1 MTATP
6 TYTPM
11 IEQYR
16 SVKDAHPNE
25 ILFFRL
31 GDFYEM
37 FFEDA
42 ELASKEL
49 EITLTGR
56 DAGMPD
62 RIPMCGVPYHAAENY
77 IAKLIKK
84 GYRVA
89 ICEQM
94 EDPKMVKGLVKREVI
109 KVITPGTAL
118 SEPLLEEKSN
128 QYIVAVHEDEET
140 LALVAADVSTG
151 ECGWSSYSGR
161 DRIEAAMDQL
171 FRLQPA
177 ELVVI
182 GAVSGLEKLH
192 SYAEE
197 RLGCCWTDYLPEDY
211 LQARAWLEKHF
222 SVEMTPADLAVRDA
236 VAFLLDY
243 LHKMLKTDL
252 SHINTLQALFS
263 EKHLQLDATALRNLE
278 IVRNM
283 KDGGKKDTL
292 LGVLDFTRTA
302 MGGRCLKKWLEAPL
316 YERLAIRA
324 RQEAIQAW
332 NDNPSDRQ
340 QLLDLLERVYDMERI
355 LSRLAVGTANARDLA
370 SLRSSLSVLP
380 ALREKLL
387 RQDRIGLLRRLSLVC
402 STHTELAVLL
412 ETAIVD
418 NPPFSIREGGM
429 IREGYN
435 LELDELKH
443 ISEDSHAWL
452 QDFEQQLKQ
461 RTGVK
466 SLKVGYNKVFGYYIE
481 VTKANS
487 ELVPDDF
494 VRKQT
499 LANAERYI
507 TQELKEYENRV
518 LGARERLQELEYH
531 LFSQVC
537 ESIRENLPE
546 LQRTAGA
553 IGEIDALLSLAE
565 AAARYH
571 YVCPELNDHRQIV
584 IQEGRHPVIERLL
597 KKERFVPNDTR
608 LDQHE
613 QRVMIITGPNMA
625 GKSTYM
631 RQVALLVIMAQIG
644 SFIPAKSADICPVER
659 IFTRVGASDDL
670 ATGQS
675 TFMVEMNEVAQILH
689 HANADSLVI
698 LDEVGRGTST
708 YDGMS
713 IAGAVLEYLTEKIQA
728 KTLFATHYHEL
739 MALADRYPAVKNHSV
754 AVKEKGN
761 DVLFLR
767 RIIAGGTDK
776 SYGIH
781 VAQLAGLPKKVIER
795 AQANLDHFS
804 VQPIGEPSLAPKT
817 EAVQVSTPP
826 ACQATLFGS
835 NLSEEILA
843 ADIMTMTPLEALN
856 LLYKLQQQAKQEAG
870 QA

>member
-1 MTATP
+1 MTTP

-11 IEQYR
+11 MEQYR
-16 SVKDAHPNE
+16 SIKAAHPNE

-37 FFEDA
+37 FFDDA

-49 EITLTGR
+49 EITLTSR
-56 DAGMPD
+56 DGGTTE
-62 RIPMCGVPYHAAENY
+62 RIPMCGVPYHSAEGY

-84 GYRVA
+84 GFRVA
-89 ICEQM
+89 ICEQV
-94 EDPKMVKGLVKREVI
+94 EDPKSVKGLVRREVI
-109 KVITPGTAL
+109 KVITPGTAM
-118 SEPLLEEKSN
+118 SEPLLEEKTN
-128 QYIVAVHEDEET
+128 QYIVALHEEREA

-151 ECGWSSYSGR
+151 ECVWALFSGR
-161 DRIEAAMDQL
+161 DRLQAVCDQL

-177 ELVVI
+177 ELVAL
-182 GAVSGLEKLH
+182 GTMEGHAHLQD
-192 SYAEE
+192 YARD
-197 RLGCCWTDYLPEDY
+197 RLACCWTDYLPEDC
-211 LQARAWLEKHF
+211 LSAQAWLAQHF
-222 SVEMTPADLAVRDA
+222 SAASLPTEPVVRDA
-236 VAFLLDY
+236 VAFFLDY
-243 LHKMLKTDL
+243 LHHMLKTAL
-252 SHINTLQALFS
+252 AHVNQLQPLFG

-278 IVRNM
+278 ITRNM

-316 YERLAIRA
+316 YDRMAIRA
-324 RQEAIQAW
+324 RQEAVQAW
-332 NDNPSDRQ
+332 VESPADRQ
-340 QLLDLLERVYDMERI
+340 AMAALLERVYDMERI
-355 LSRLAVGTANARDLA
+355 LSRLAVGSANARDLA
-370 SLRSSLSVLP
+370 SLRASLAVLP
-380 ALREKLL
+380 AVREHLL
-387 RQDRIGLLRRLSLVC
+387 KHEHIGSLRRLSLSC
-402 STHTELAVLL
+402 STHTELAAMLANAL
-412 ETAIVD
+412 VD
-418 NPPFSIREGGM
+418 NPPFSVREGGM
-429 IREGYN
+429 IRDGYN
-435 LELDELKH
+435 LELDEIKSL
-443 ISEDSHAWL
+443 SQDSQAWL
-452 QDFEQQLKQ
+452 QQFEQQLKL
-461 RTGVK
+461 RAGIK
-466 SLKVGYNKVFGYYIE
+466 SLKVGYNRVFGYYIE

-487 ELVPDDF
+487 DLVPDDF

-507 TQELKEYENRV
+507 TQDLKEYENRI
-518 LGARERLQELEYH
+518 LGAKERLEQLEFH
-531 LFSQVC
+531 LFNQLCDQV
-537 ESIRENLPE
+537 REQLAA
-546 LQRTAGA
+546 LQQTAGA
-553 IGEIDALLSLAE
+553 LGMVDALLSLAE
-565 AAARYH
+565 AAARYQ
-571 YVCPELNDHRQIV
+571 YVCPELNDRHQLQ
-584 IQEGRHPVIERLL
+584 IQEGRHPVVERLL

-631 RQVALLVIMAQIG
+631 RQVALLVIMAQVG
-644 SFIPAKSADICPVER
+644 SFIPAKAASLCPVER

-689 HANADSLVI
+689 HADANSLVI

-713 IAGAVLEYLTEKIQA
+713 IASAVLEYLTEKVQA

-739 MALADRYPAVKNHSV
+739 MSLAERYPAVKNHSV

-767 RIIAGGTDK
+767 RIVAGGTDR

-795 AQANLDHFS
+795 AQANLDRFS
-804 VQPIGEPSLAPKT
+804 DPGNGPALPSPAANSAASAP
-817 EAVQVSTPP
+817 V
-826 ACQATLFGS
+826 CQATLFS
-835 NLSEEILA
+835 STLAEELLSV
-843 ADIMTMTPLEALN
+843 DVMTTTPLEALN

-870 QA
+870 QL

>member
-1 MTATP
+1 MSNQS
-6 TYTPM
+6 YTPM

-56 DAGMPD
+56 DAGLPE
-62 RIPMCGVPYHAAENY
+62 RIPMCGVPYHAVENY

-94 EDPKMVKGLVKREVI
+94 EDPKLVKGLVKREVI
-109 KVITPGTAL
+109 KIITPGTAL

-128 QYIVAVHEDEET
+128 QYIVSVHEDQEL

-151 ECGWSSYSGR
+151 ECGWSVYSGR
-161 DRIEAAMDQL
+161 EKFSAAADQL

-177 ELVVI
+177 EVVVV
-182 GAVSGLEKLH
+182 GALEGKEKLH
-192 SYAEE
+192 EYVQE
-197 RLGCCWTDYLPEDY
+197 RLGCCWTDYLPEDC
-211 LQARAWLEKHF
+211 LSAKTWLEKHF
-222 SVEMTPADLAVRDA
+222 TADMIPDEPVVCDA

-243 LHKMLKTDL
+243 LHSMLKTDL
-252 SHINTLQALFS
+252 SHINRLQSMAS
-263 EKHLQLDATALRNLE
+263 EKHLLLDATALRNLE
-278 IVRNM
+278 IIRNM

-292 LGVLDFTRTA
+292 LSVLDFTQTA
-302 MGGRCLKKWLEAPL
+302 MGGRRLKKWLESPL
-316 YERLAIRA
+316 YERTAIRA
-324 RQEAIQAW
+324 RQEAVQTWVDA
-332 NDNPSDRQ
+332 PTERQ
-340 QLLDLLERVYDMERI
+340 QMLTLLERVYDMERI
-355 LSRLAVGTANARDLA
+355 LSRLAVGSANARDLA
-370 SLRSSLSVLP
+370 ALRSSLSVLP
-380 ALREKLL
+380 AVREKLL
-387 RQDRIGLLRRLSLVC
+387 QHERSGLLRQLSLLC
-402 STHTELAVLL
+402 STHTELADLL
-412 ETAIVD
+412 DNAIVD

-429 IREGYN
+429 IRDGYN
-435 LELDELKH
+435 LELDEIKG
-443 ISEDSHAWL
+443 ISQDSHTWL
-452 QDFEQQLKQ
+452 QEFEQNLKQ
-461 RTGVK
+461 KTGIK
-466 SLKVGYNKVFGYYIE
+466 SLKVGYNRVFGYYIE
-481 VTKANS
+481 VTRANS
-487 ELVPDDF
+487 ESVPPDF

-507 TQELKEYENRV
+507 TQELKEYESRI
-518 LGARERLQELEYH
+518 LGAKERLQQLEYH
-531 LFSQVC
+531 LFNQLCDCV
-537 ESIRENLPE
+537 REKLPD
-546 LQRTAGA
+546 LQRTAQA
-553 IGEIDALLSLAE
+553 IGSIDALLSLSE
-565 AAARYH
+565 AAARYR
-571 YVCPELNDHRQIV
+571 YVCPELNDHQQLI

-631 RQVALLVIMAQIG
+631 RQVALLVIMAQVG
-644 SFIPAKSADICPVER
+644 GFIPAKAASICPVER

-689 HANADSLVI
+689 YATANSLVI

-713 IAGAVLEYLTEKIQA
+713 IASAVLEYLTEKIQA

-739 MALADRYPAVKNHSV
+739 MSLADRYPTVKNHSV

-761 DVLFLR
+761 EVLFLR

-795 AQANLDHFS
+795 AQANLDRFS
-804 VQPIGEPSLAPKT
+804 TVSPGNAISSAALPTVQQPET
-817 EAVQVSTPP
+817 
-826 ACQATLFGS
+826 CQATLFGS
-835 NLSEEILA
+835 NLTEELLA
-843 ADIMTMTPLEALN
+843 VDVMTTTPLEALN